1 MKLPKKMLK
10 CLQVNDTIKNLNM
23 ENREKFLNKNMLH
36 VLQKE
41 PLKKILGGSGQPGGG
56 LHVVVRGQGPL

>member
-1 MKLPKKMLK
+1 M
-10 CLQVNDTIKNLNM
+10 QVNDTIKNLNM